1 MKRIVGTLR
10 ALRGLPRA
18 LRRLAIACALLVSK
32 AASAAWFLFSAAMLG
47 SKAWLATAA
56 GSLGSSVL
64 TGVLVVGGAYVG
76 YKLLHAED
84 PARRAIEF
92 VAPAHGGGVTKTVVK
107 LGGSGENNSAL
118 AHYEGLP
125 ATPSSQPAPGVAS
138 MPAAS
143 ASAPGESAGALV
155 ACGAACKS
163 PASLY
168 QQALALRAMVHWDD
182 RVNRLMGWPV
192 VSYCRKGVQSLSC
205 EHDDVWLRNDA
216 PVAIHGAR
224 ICLARKQERD
234 FAIIGAGAGG
244 CLRADIGAGRDLHI
258 AVAQRSRNDD
268 YPSYPDLFLDL
279 SLPEWNMGA
288 RLKRLPLPVLR
299 PLSFFPLS
307 APTPGDGEHAIGVQ
321 VRRVNLLAQMIVFT
335 YHGSG
340 DGYLEIVSRKLG
352 DPHHAMHIVDARE
365 HPAAYRALHLT
376 ECLPGAGM
384 TVLASSRLAAGE
396 SCGVLVH
403 AEDVHQPPYQNAA
416 NPNLEAQLRM
426 KFQQSGQVDTKA
438 VVRKLRIVMQHEFVA
453 GGDFAASGSV
463 ANPNQLPLAHVVRI
477 SGGILQPLPGLFLA
491 QQGSVRALGL
501 TPDATRLCIGGQ
513 FAGFNAAGAQ
523 LPQSYLACQ
532 SGDDTWSYSGHDD
545 GPDSMVRALTP
556 DPANGMLYVGGSFEQ
571 AAGIATPGIAA
582 LQVPDEDHPVLA
594 AANWRAVG
602 GGVMVDAELHAAG
615 TVSALLVQPDGRLV
629 VGGMFY
635 EVVPG
640 EAQGQAQGEAQVE
653 AQGQAEPEPEDSSM
667 LAWWNP
673 QTQLWEPGG
682 EVGILGNLQQVQ
694 PAVRALA
701 WYHGALMVGGM
712 FSYANHAPEAGVPQH
727 LGVAGWARFD
737 AQQPEQPWTRVAPHT
752 QATVLAFAQVGQDLV
767 AGGKF
772 RLAGGSRSTLLR
784 VGDDLAHE
792 DLQPQ
797 LLPPPPEVP
806 PSALRVQALAS
817 SDPVLCMGG
826 RFVYA
831 SGGVLG
837 GNLSCRDMQTAQNLL
852 AGQALN
858 SEVRAL
864 LSYWQMEVNTEQP
877 DS

>member
-1 MKRIVGTLR
+1 MKRIVGTWR

-18 LRRLAIACALLVSK
+18 LRRLATACALLVSK

-64 TGVLVVGGAYVG
+64 TGVMVVGGAYIG

-107 LGGSGENNSAL
+107 LGGSGENNTAL

-125 ATPSSQPAPGVAS
+125 ATPSSRPAPGVAS
-138 MPAAS
+138 MPAANAS
-143 ASAPGESAGALV
+143 APAASAPGESAGALV

-168 QQALALRAMVHWDD
+168 QQALALSAMVHWDD

-192 VSYCRKGVQSLSC
+192 VSYCRKGVQSLNC
-205 EHDDVWLRNDA
+205 GHNDLWLRNDA

-224 ICLARKQERD
+224 ICVARDQEVD
-234 FAIIGAGAGG
+234 FVIAGAGPG
-244 CLRADIGAGRDLHI
+244 DCLRADIPAGRDLHI
-258 AVAQRSRNDD
+258 AITQRSRNDD
-268 YPSYPDLFLDL
+268 YPSYRDLFLDL

-299 PLSFFPLS
+299 PLSFFPLG
-307 APTPGDGEHAIGVQ
+307 APTPGDSEHEIGVQ
-321 VRRVNLLAQMIVFT
+321 ARRVNLLAQMIVFT

-352 DPHHAMHIVDARE
+352 DPKHAMHIVDARE

-403 AEDVHQPPYQNAA
+403 AEDVHQAPYTHDTARS
-416 NPNLEAQLRM
+416 LEAQLRM
-426 KFQQSGQVDTKA
+426 KFLQSGHTGTKA
-438 VVRKLRIVMQHEFVA
+438 VVRKLRIVMQHEFLA
-453 GGDFAASGSV
+453 GGDFRSGGSMTNPHLV
-463 ANPNQLPLAHVVRI
+463 ALPHVARI
-477 SGGILQPLPGLFLA
+477 SGSILQPLPGLFLA
-491 QQGSVRALGL
+491 EQGSVRALGL
-501 TPDATRLCIGGQ
+501 TPDATRLCIGGR
-513 FAGFNAAGAQ
+513 FASFTGAGGQAAQ
-523 LPQSYLACQ
+523 TYLACQ
-532 SGDDTWSYSGHDD
+532 SGGDTWSYAEPEN
-545 GPDSMVRALTP
+545 GPDAMVRALTP
-556 DPANGMLYVGGSFEQ
+556 DAANGMLYVGGSFEQ
-571 AAGIATPGIAA
+571 AAGIAAPGIAA

-594 AANWRAVG
+594 AENWRPLG
-602 GGVMVDAELHAAG
+602 GGVMDDADLHAAG
-615 TVSALLVQPDGRLV
+615 TVDALLVQPDGRLV
-629 VGGMFY
+629 VGGSFY

-640 EAQGQAQGEAQVE
+640 EVHAEAQ
-653 AQGQAEPEPEDSSM
+653 QQAEPEPLESSM

-682 EVGILGNLQQVQ
+682 EVGTLGNLQHAQ

-701 WYHGALMVGGM
+701 WYHGALMVGGL
-712 FSYANHAPEAGVPQH
+712 FSFANHAPEAGVPQH
-727 LGVAGWARFD
+727 IAVAGWARFD
-737 AQQPEQPWTRVAPHT
+737 AQQPEHPWTRVAPAA
-752 QATVLAFAQVGQDLV
+752 QGKVLAFTHFGQGLV
-767 AGGKF
+767 AGGQF
-772 RLAGGSRSTLLR
+772 RITGAPRSTLLR

-806 PSALRVQALAS
+806 ASALQVRALAAS
-817 SDPVLCMGG
+817 YPMLCMGG
-826 RFVYA
+826 HFAYT
-831 SGGVLG
+831 SGGALG
-837 GNLSCRDMQTAQNLL
+837 GNLACRDVLTGQDQL
-852 AGQALN
+852 AGRAVN
-858 SEVRAL
+858 GDVRAL
-864 LSYWQMEVNTEQP
+864 LPYWEMEVDTQP
-877 DS
+877 AP